1 MTETNNLSFVAFIS
15 ELRALWGRGNTEGT
29 SHWQSVRTC
38 LGKLIK
44 DIELQ
49 EASSNWPGKRGEELI
64 LYHDADYG
72 FFVGGLVRPHQ
83 HDARPHD
90 HAHTW
95 TAYGVLFGREKTTLF
110 ERTDDMSIPG
120 TAIIEVSE
128 EYDAPQGHVD
138 LVPPWKIHAESN
150 YGNRSV
156 AITVR
161 TEKPGGY
168 AQNLFFP
175 ETNKTDRSHRGLKLI
190 PFSLI
195 G

>member
-29 SHWQSVRTC
+29 SHWHSVRTC
-38 LGKLIK
+38 LGKLMK

-49 EASSNWPGKRGEELI
+49 AASSNWPGKRGEELI

-110 ERTDDMSIPG
+110 DDFRVRAVQKTIP
-120 TAIIEVSE
+120 
-128 EYDAPQGHVD
+128 
-138 LVPPWKIHAESN
+138 KIMNKS
-150 YGNRSV
+150 SK
-156 AITVR
+156 ISL
-161 TEKPGGY
+161 EKG
-168 AQNLFFP
+168 
-175 ETNKTDRSHRGLKLI
+175 DGLIMKKNIQKLI
-190 PFSLI
+190 NS
-195 G
+195 